1 MSSPLAIGAVSA
13 VLRNLLDNGMIEAGA
28 ALGTTVS
35 VSAVAPDTINLE
47 SSDEP
52 PRLNVFLHQVTHNAG
67 YKNRDLP
74 SRSNTSGER
83 LTNAPLALDLHY
95 LLTAYAR
102 ADFQAEILLGY
113 AMHLLHERP
122 VLDRA
127 AVRRALDPSP
137 LDASML
143 PPAYQALSAADV
155 ADQVEL
161 LKVTPAAMNSD
172 EMSKLWSAIQ
182 THYRPSAAYVVSVVL
197 IEGTRPGRS
206 PLPVLSRGPVDEISR
221 RDRGVVVNADMAPP
235 LPTLFRVEP
244 PFEQS
249 GVRLGESVTVRGVR
263 LRGSAHRVLLRH
275 RLSPAALELSPTSVD
290 AAGAELRFSLPEDA
304 AAQAA
309 FAPGQWSLSLRFVP
323 AGDVNQRETNAV
335 PLVLAPIPVLAAH
348 AGLGLPAASVTR
360 GGAPPRVTVELHS
373 RPEVRPEQR
382 ATLILDTTES
392 VARPRTTASSP
403 LVFEFS
409 NELPPGARRVRLR
422 VDGIDSV
429 LVDKSGSAPVF
440 DASQTLTVPP

>member
-35 VSAVAPDTINLE
+35 VSAVAPDTINLD

-52 PRLNVFLHQVTHNAG
+52 PRLNVFLHQVTHNSG

-127 AVRRALDPSP
+127 AVRKALDPSP

-206 PLPVLSRGPVDEISR
+206 PLPVLSRGAVDEISR

-249 GVRLGESVTVRGVR
+249 GVRLGESVTVLGVR

-275 RLSPAALELSPTSVD
+275 RLSPAALEVVPTSVD
-290 AAGAELRFSLPEDA
+290 TAGAELRLTLPEDA

-323 AGDVNQRETNAV
+323 AGETNQRETNAV
-335 PLVLAPIPVLAAH
+335 PLVLAPIPVLTAH

-373 RPEVRPEQR
+373 RPQVRPEQR

-409 NELPPGARRVRLR
+409 NELPAGARRVRLR
-422 VDGIDSV
+422 VDGTDSV
-429 LVDKSGSAPVF
+429 LVDKSGAAPVF